1 MAQVVIMMGSKSDE
15 EKVSPCVDVL
25 RSLGISYLFTV
36 SSAHRTPERTEKIL
50 REQEAAGAKVFICAA
65 GMAAHLAG
73 AVAARTTRPVIG
85 IPVSGGL
92 MGGMDAM
99 LATVQM
105 PPGFPVATVAMDK
118 AGARNAAWLAAQIL
132 AVADPALDEKIRAA
146 RAKKAEEGRYAFA
159 YIGKI
164 LRALHGRGLV
174 NVFLPEYFTNVFA
187 HFCGKGGIAYGTRR
201 FVYFQR
207 VFAAPCRNVAICNFR
222 HTFKQIIIYIRIKRP
237 Y

>member
-105 PPGFPVATVAMDK
+105 PPGFPVATVAID
-118 AGARNAAWLAAQIL
+118 GADNAAILACQMLALSDEDLAAQL
-132 AVADPALDEKIRAA
+132 LQMKADMAQGV
-146 RAKKAEEGRYAFA
+146 AKKDA
-159 YIGKI
+159 
-164 LRALHGRGLV
+164 ALQEKV
-174 NVFLPEYFTNVFA
+174 
-187 HFCGKGGIAYGTRR
+187 
-201 FVYFQR
+201 
-207 VFAAPCRNVAICNFR
+207 AAL
-222 HTFKQIIIYIRIKRP
+222 
-237 Y
+237 

>member
-132 AVADPALDEKIRAA
+132 AVEDEAL
-146 RAKKAEEGRYAFA
+146 
-159 YIGKI
+159 
-164 LRALHGRGLV
+164 
-174 NVFLPEYFTNVFA
+174 
-187 HFCGKGGIAYGTRR
+187 TRR
-201 FVYFQR
+201 LEAERRKMAEQI
-207 VFAAPCRNVAICNFR
+207 AAKEAKLQAELA
-222 HTFKQIIIYIRIKRP
+222 H
-237 Y
+237 